1 MRILLQA
8 AEEISFEKRTELE
21 MELFKIEQ
29 YVEMALS
36 YIRLGNMASDL
47 KLQWYSM
54 DEIIKPAVKKYS
66 KLFILKKIKLK
77 YEPIENK
84 ILTDE
89 KWLGLV
95 VEQILYNALK

>member
-47 KLQWYSM
+47 KLQWYPM
-54 DEIIKPAVKKYS
+54 DEIIKPAVKNTLSY
-66 KLFILKKIKLK
+66 LFSRK
-77 YEPIENK
+77 
-84 ILTDE
+84 
-89 KWLGLV
+89 
-95 VEQILYNALK
+95 

>member
-1 MRILLQA
+1 MCIRDRLQA

-47 KLQWYSM
+47 KLQM
-54 DEIIKPAVKKYS
+54 CIRDRFKR
-66 KLFILKKIKLK
+66 
-77 YEPIENK
+77 
-84 ILTDE
+84 
-89 KWLGLV
+89 
-95 VEQILYNALK
+95 